1 MPAPPEG
8 HARQCQA
15 RSRVTGRRCRR
26 WALRGRRTCQ
36 FHGGR
41 SGGIS
46 HRRKKLAGF
55 YSKYLGPKLS
65 ERVAELMAKT
75 HDEQVSL
82 YEELAVARATAC
94 EAMALA
100 QPLFDPEKSSELKPE
115 TRALMVQT
123 LNQAMNN
130 VKELVLAASRIEK
143 DAEDKV
149 SIKVVNLVVQQ
160 IVMTINEVCGTDN
173 VQLCDAIAKAIDE
186 RVRLPIN
193 DKMNPVIKVNLV

>member
-1 MPAPPEG
+1 M
-8 HARQCQA
+8 
-15 RSRVTGRRCRR
+15 
-26 WALRGRRTCQ
+26 
-36 FHGGR
+36 
-41 SGGIS
+41 
-46 HRRKKLAGF
+46 AGF

-65 ERVAELMAKT
+65 DRVADLMSRT

-100 QPLFDPEKSSELKPE
+100 QPLFDPAQAAELKPE

-123 LNQAMNN
+123 LNQAMNS

-173 VQLCDAIAKAIDE
+173 SSLCDAIAKAIDE

-193 DKMNPVIKVNLV
+193 DKMNPVIKVNLL